1 MTLVPWTE
9 SSYECGS
16 AGSAESEEDV
26 MRRRDIVRLGLV
38 GGASLSVSALVR
50 AHEPPVR
57 IGALIPVPDNG
68 RFSASLRDGLR
79 DLGWVEGSA
88 FTLQVRQAD
97 GTVAAFRQLGGE
109 LAALPVDVLVTAS
122 TAAATALAKTTTTIP
137 IVFVG
142 TFDPVA
148 AGLIESLDHP
158 GRNLTGIAGFQAEIA
173 TKWVSQLKEI
183 APDVTEMVFF
193 SNPASVSS
201 AALAGWKAVAS
212 QSVSISEL
220 RVNSVA
226 DIEPAVADVA
236 KSPHVAMIVVPH
248 TFPLA
253 NRKAVVAAMA
263 KYRVPAMYGVAE
275 MVRSGGLISYGQD
288 LAAQWRMSAVYIDK
302 IVHGTRPAD
311 LPVQY
316 ATRYFLALNKGA
328 SQALGLEIPKVMLER
343 ADEII

>member
-1 MTLVPWTE
+1 M
-9 SSYECGS
+9 
-16 AGSAESEEDV
+16 
-26 MRRRDIVRLGLV
+26 
-38 GGASLSVSALVR
+38 
-50 AHEPPVR
+50 
-57 IGALIPVPDNG
+57 PDNG

-79 DLGWVEGSA
+79 DLGWIEGSA

-122 TAAATALAKTTTTIP
+122 TAAATALAQTTTAIP

-148 AGLIESLDHP
+148 AGLVESLEHP
-158 GRNLTGIAGFQAEIA
+158 GRNLTGIAGFQAGIA

-183 APDVTEMVFF
+183 AAGVSEIAIF

-201 AALAGWKAVAS
+201 AALAGWKDVAS
-212 QSVSISEL
+212 QSVSISDL
-220 RVNSVA
+220 HVDAVA

-236 KSPHVAMIVVPH
+236 KNPHVGVIVVPH

-253 NRKAVVAAMA
+253 NRKVVVDAMA
-263 KYRVPAMYGVAE
+263 KHRVPAMYGVAE

-288 LAAQWRMSAVYIDK
+288 LAAQWRMSAAYIDK
-302 IVHGTRPAD
+302 IVHGRSPQICPFNTR
-311 LPVQY
+311 
-316 ATRYFLALNKGA
+316 RN
-328 SQALGLEIPKVMLER
+328 IP
-343 ADEII
+343 